1 MSPQG
6 GLRADARTRLK
17 KACDY
22 VKLDIYCRFM
32 NTEDK
37 PLIWLHGE
45 IKTPPFSPL
54 ARIETGVLLRRLQR
68 GQLIPL
74 PHSRSMPSIGP
85 RCHELRIHDIDA
97 TWRMI
102 YRLDSDAVIIGEV
115 FSKKTTKTPKKI
127 IDICKRR
134 FQEYDE

>member
-1 MSPQG
+1 MS
-6 GLRADARTRLK
+6 
-17 KACDY
+17 
-22 VKLDIYCRFM
+22 
-32 NTEDK
+32 TEDK
-37 PLIWLHGE
+37 PLIWLHSE

-54 ARIETGVLLRRLQR
+54 ARIEVGVLLRRLQQ
-68 GQLIPL
+68 GQFIPL
-74 PHSRSMPSIGP
+74 PHSRPMPSIGP
-85 RCHELRIHDIDA
+85 RCQELRVHDIDA
-97 TWRMI
+97 TWRII